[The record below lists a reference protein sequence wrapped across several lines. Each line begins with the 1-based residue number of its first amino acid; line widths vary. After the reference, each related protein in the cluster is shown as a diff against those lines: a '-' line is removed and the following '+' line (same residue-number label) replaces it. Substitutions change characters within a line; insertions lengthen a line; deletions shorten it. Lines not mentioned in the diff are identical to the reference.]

1 MPGARRVNQG
11 QDLHEDQNRPG
22 LRTGRQVVCWDC
34 DPGKV
39 STARGSRVTT
49 AGDVRAGGFSVAATP
64 PPFCFMKRKSADY
77 TTANNVLANRGRRV
91 GGANRCRTTLS
102 IISRQLDVRPLP
114 VPTWAATIN
123 QQLRTSTTALAGKR
137 VGGWGKARCCRSTL
151 KLAVFDVHSLPSD
164 DCLGSA
170 NYYNTQQLQ
179 AQNP

>member
-1 MPGARRVNQG
+1 MIT
-11 QDLHEDQNRPG
+11 DQRKECDMTPCGKKG
-22 LRTGRQVVCWDC
+22 LLF
-34 DPGKV
+34 
-39 STARGSRVTT
+39 TARMVPRRPQ
-49 AGDVRAGGFSVAATP
+49 RADHTVG
-64 PPFCFMKRKSADY
+64 
-77 TTANNVLANRGRRV
+77 ANNVLANRGRRV

-123 QQLRTSTTALAGKR
+123 QQLRTTTTALAGKR